1 MIRRPPRSTLFPYT
15 TLFRSAIASEKKATM
30 ELHLDSAGGPL
41 IGTLSIDNTGGE
53 YIFKI
58 LSTDITNATGIH
70 DLYMVFKGEDKVS
83 LAKFDHWR
91 FVDEKGA
98 DAIPDPTPKP
108 TPVPTP
114 KPTPVPTPSVAPTA
128 TPNVTETPAP
138 TIVPSQTPALTQ
150 SSENKKIE
158 SPQPKATVRAV
169 KKIKVAK
176 VKGVKVTVTKAKK
189 AKISWKKVKRAAGYR
204 VMYSTDKK
212 FKKAAVK
219 ITTKKA
225 NYVTKKL
232 KKGKK
237 YFIKVAA
244 YRKDKAGKKV
254 YGSFSAVKKIKVK

>member
-1 MIRRPPRSTLFPYT
+1 M
-15 TLFRSAIASEKKATM
+15 K
-30 ELHLDSAGGPL
+30 G
-41 IGTLSIDNTGGE
+41 
-53 YIFKI
+53 KI
-58 LSTDITNATGIH
+58 VKGISGFYYVHVAETGI
-70 DLYMVFKGEDKVS
+70 YEC
-83 LAKFDHWR
+83 
-91 FVDEKGA
+91 
-98 DAIPDPTPKP
+98 
-108 TPVPTP
+108 
-114 KPTPVPTPSVAPTA
+114 
-128 TPNVTETPAP
+128 
-138 TIVPSQTPALTQ
+138 
-150 SSENKKIE
+150 
-158 SPQPKATVRAV
+158 
-169 KKIKVAK
+169 
-176 VKGVKVTVTKAKK
+176 KAKK

>member
-1 MIRRPPRSTLFPYT
+1 MR
-15 TLFRSAIASEKKATM
+15 
-30 ELHLDSAGGPL
+30 
-41 IGTLSIDNTGGE
+41 
-53 YIFKI
+53 
-58 LSTDITNATGIH
+58 
-70 DLYMVFKGEDKVS
+70 V
-83 LAKFDHWR
+83 
-91 FVDEKGA
+91 
-98 DAIPDPTPKP
+98 
-108 TPVPTP
+108 
-114 KPTPVPTPSVAPTA
+114 
-128 TPNVTETPAP
+128 
-138 TIVPSQTPALTQ
+138 
-150 SSENKKIE
+150 
-158 SPQPKATVRAV
+158 V
-169 KKIKVAK
+169 KKITVAK

>member
-1 MIRRPPRSTLFPYT
+1 MGIALLGSMMLFGCRKIGETAPET
-15 TLFRSAIASEKKATM
+15 A
-30 ELHLDSAGGPL
+30 SAG
-41 IGTLSIDNTGGE
+41 TSYVSEETAGE
-53 YIFKI
+53 SK
-58 LSTDITNATGIH
+58 TETKA
-70 DLYMVFKGEDKVS
+70 
-83 LAKFDHWR
+83 
-91 FVDEKGA
+91 
-98 DAIPDPTPKP
+98 
-108 TPVPTP
+108 
-114 KPTPVPTPSVAPTA
+114 
-128 TPNVTETPAP
+128 TETPAP